1 MWDSAVSVLVIQ
13 EGVKAVESKYVL
25 MHKRTEVAEV
35 FINEMIVG
43 ISKIGDVINADHL
56 PPGTAKKGKA
66 DHRAL
71 NEWWT
76 GRSIPASRSGLKNA
90 LDNLGISNARSLLTQ
105 SYGLSLS
112 DHYWIKPAGTSLTW
126 DDMNFFENDFS
137 EDIGNIL
144 FGGPVSGDMSF
155 ISPDN
160 TSDGWLKKRWKISGG
175 KRILLKAGSDPFQQ
189 EPFNEVIAS
198 ALMKRLDVPHVRYET
213 VWIDDAPY
221 SVCENFLSTETELVS
236 AHRIMQIKPKPNH
249 QNSYEHFLECCV
261 TAGMKKSNV
270 IAFIDR
276 MLTVDYII
284 ANQDRHFNNFGFIR
298 NAETLEYISPAPVY
312 DSGTSLFYNK
322 PVKRIETYESKPFRT
337 DPEEQL
343 KLVTS
348 FDWFD
353 ASKLNGFTDEVGDIL
368 YPLMET
374 GFIDYTRIKKIED
387 IIAARIEKIAGR

>member
-1 MWDSAVSVLVIQ
+1 M
-13 EGVKAVESKYVL
+13 ESKYVL

-35 FINEMIVG
+35 FINEMIGG
-43 ISKIGDVINADHL
+43 ISKLGDVINADHL

-90 LDNLGISNARSLLTQ
+90 LDNLGISNARSLLTK

-144 FGGPVSGDMSF
+144 FGGVVSENMSF

-160 TSDGWLKKRWKISGG
+160 TSDGWLKKRWKISDG
-175 KRILLKAGSDPFQQ
+175 KRILLKAGSDPFEQ

-198 ALMKRLDVPHVRYET
+198 ALMKRLDVPHVSYEI
-213 VWIDDAPY
+213 VWIDDSPY

-236 AHRIMQIKPKPNH
+236 AHRIMQITPKPNH
-249 QNSYEHFLECCV
+249 QNSYEHFLNCCV
-261 TAGMKKSNV
+261 IAGMKKSDV

-322 PVKRIETYESKPFRT
+322 PVKRIENYESKPFRT

-353 ASKLNGFTDEVGDIL
+353 ASKLNGFTDEVGEIL

-374 GFIDYTRIKKIED
+374 GFIDYARIKKIKD
-387 IIAARIEKIAGR
+387 IIAARIDHIAELAAG

>member
-1 MWDSAVSVLVIQ
+1 M
-13 EGVKAVESKYVL
+13 ESKYVL

-35 FINEMIVG
+35 FINEMIGG
-43 ISKIGDVINADHL
+43 ISKIGDVINSDHL

-90 LDNLGISNARSLLTQ
+90 LDKLGISNARSLLTK

-144 FGGPVSGDMSF
+144 FGGPVSGEMSF

-160 TSDGWLKKRWKISGG
+160 TSDGWLKKRWKISDG

-198 ALMKRLDVPHVRYET
+198 ALMKRLDAPHVRYEI
-213 VWIDDAPY
+213 VWIDDTPY

-236 AHRIMQIKPKPNH
+236 AHRIMQITPKPNH

-261 TAGMKKSNV
+261 TAGMKKSDV

-374 GFIDYTRIKKIED
+374 GFIDYARIKKIED
-387 IIAARIEKIAGR
+387 IIAERIEKIAGR

>member
-1 MWDSAVSVLVIQ
+1 
-13 EGVKAVESKYVL
+13 VESKYVL
-25 MHKRTEVAEV
+25 MHKNTEVAEV
-35 FINEMIVG
+35 FINEMIGG

-56 PPGTAKKGKA
+56 PPGTAKKGNS

-90 LDNLGISNARSLLTQ
+90 LDNLGISNARLLLTK

-144 FGGPVSGDMSF
+144 FGGVVSENMSF

-160 TSDGWLKKRWKISGG
+160 TSDGWLKKRWKISDG
-175 KRILLKAGSDPFQQ
+175 KRILLKAGSDPFEQ

-198 ALMKRLDVPHVRYET
+198 ALMKRLNVPHVSYEI
-213 VWIDDAPY
+213 VWIDDSPY

-236 AHRIMQIKPKPNH
+236 AHRIMQITPKPNH
-249 QNSYEHFLECCV
+249 QNSYEHFLNCCV
-261 TAGMKKSNV
+261 IAGMKKSDV

-284 ANQDRHFNNFGFIR
+284 ANQDRHFNNLGFIR

-322 PVKRIETYESKPFRT
+322 PVKRIENYESKPFRT

-353 ASKLNGFTDEVGDIL
+353 ASKLNGFTDEVGEIL

-374 GFIDYTRIKKIED
+374 GFIDYARIKKIED
-387 IIAARIEKIAGR
+387 IIAARIDHIAELAAG

>member
-1 MWDSAVSVLVIQ
+1 M
-13 EGVKAVESKYVL
+13 ESKYVL
-25 MHKRTEVAEV
+25 MHKNTEVAEV
-35 FINEMIVG
+35 FINEMIGG

-56 PPGTAKKGKA
+56 PPGTAKKGNS

-90 LDNLGISNARSLLTQ
+90 LDNLGISNARLLLTK

-144 FGGPVSGDMSF
+144 FGGVVSENMSF

-160 TSDGWLKKRWKISGG
+160 TSDGWLKKRWKISDG
-175 KRILLKAGSDPFQQ
+175 KRILLKAGSDPFEQ

-198 ALMKRLDVPHVRYET
+198 ALMKRLNVPHVSYEI
-213 VWIDDAPY
+213 VWIDDSPY

-236 AHRIMQIKPKPNH
+236 AHRIMQITPKPNH
-249 QNSYEHFLECCV
+249 QNSYEHFLNCCV
-261 TAGMKKSNV
+261 IAGMKKSDV

-284 ANQDRHFNNFGFIR
+284 ANQDRHFNNLGFIR

-322 PVKRIETYESKPFRT
+322 PVKRIENYESKPFRT

-353 ASKLNGFTDEVGDIL
+353 ASKLNGFTDEVGEIL

-374 GFIDYTRIKKIED
+374 GFIDYARIKKIED
-387 IIAARIEKIAGR
+387 IIAARIDHIAELAAG

>member
-1 MWDSAVSVLVIQ
+1 M
-13 EGVKAVESKYVL
+13 ESKYIL
-25 MHKRTEVAEV
+25 MHKRTEVAEI
-35 FINEMIVG
+35 FINEMIGG
-43 ISKIGDVINADHL
+43 ISQIGDVINADHL
-56 PPGTAKKGKA
+56 PPGTSKNGKA

-76 GRSIPASRSGLKNA
+76 GRSIPASRSGLKSA
-90 LDNLGISNARSLLTQ
+90 LETLGVSNVRSLLTK

-112 DHYWIKPAGTSLTW
+112 DHYWIKPAGASLTW

-144 FGGPVSGDMSF
+144 FGGAVSENMSF

-160 TSDGWLKKRWKISGG
+160 TSDGWLKKRWKISDG
-175 KRILLKAGSDPFQQ
+175 KRILPKAGSDPFEQ

-198 ALMKRLDVPHVRYET
+198 ALMKRLNVPHVSYEI
-213 VWIDDAPY
+213 VWIDDSPY

-236 AHRIMQIKPKPNH
+236 AHRIMQITPKPNH
-249 QNSYEHFLECCV
+249 QNSYEHFLNCCV
-261 TAGMKKSNV
+261 IAGMKKSDV

-322 PVKRIETYESKPFRT
+322 PVKRIENYESKPFRT

-353 ASKLNGFTDEVGDIL
+353 ASELNDFTNEAGEIL

-374 GFIDYTRIKKIED
+374 GFIDYARIKKIKD
-387 IIAARIEKIAGR
+387 IIAARIDHIAELAAG

>member
-1 MWDSAVSVLVIQ
+1 M
-13 EGVKAVESKYVL
+13 ESKYVL
-25 MHKRTEVAEV
+25 MHKNTEVAEV
-35 FINEMIVG
+35 FINEMIGG
-43 ISKIGDVINADHL
+43 ISKLGDVINADHL

-90 LDNLGISNARSLLTQ
+90 LDNLGISNARSLLTK

-112 DHYWIKPAGTSLTW
+112 DHYWIKPAGASLTW

-144 FGGPVSGDMSF
+144 FGGVVSENMSF

-160 TSDGWLKKRWKISGG
+160 TSDGWLKKRWKISDG
-175 KRILLKAGSDPFQQ
+175 KRILLKAGSDPFEQ

-198 ALMKRLDVPHVRYET
+198 ALMKRLDVPHVSYEI
-213 VWIDDAPY
+213 VWIDDTPY

-236 AHRIMQIKPKPNH
+236 AHRIMQITPKPNH
-249 QNSYEHFLECCV
+249 QNSYEHFLNCCV
-261 TAGMKKSNV
+261 IAGMKKRDV

-322 PVKRIETYESKPFRT
+322 PVKRIENYESKPFRT

-353 ASKLNGFTDEVGDIL
+353 ASKLNGFTDEVGEIL

-374 GFIDYTRIKKIED
+374 GFIDYARIKKIKD
-387 IIAARIEKIAGR
+387 IIAERIEKIAGR

>member
-1 MWDSAVSVLVIQ
+1 M
-13 EGVKAVESKYVL
+13 
-25 MHKRTEVAEV
+25 
-35 FINEMIVG
+35 
-43 ISKIGDVINADHL
+43 
-56 PPGTAKKGKA
+56 KK
-66 DHRAL
+66 
-71 NEWWT
+71 
-76 GRSIPASRSGLKNA
+76 A
-90 LDNLGISNARSLLTQ
+90 LDNLGVSNARSLLTK

-112 DHYWIKPAGTSLTW
+112 DHYWIKPAGASLTW

-144 FGGPVSGDMSF
+144 FGGVVSENMSF

-160 TSDGWLKKRWKISGG
+160 TSDGWLKKRWKISDG
-175 KRILLKAGSDPFQQ
+175 KRILLKAGSDPFEQ

-198 ALMKRLDVPHVRYET
+198 ALMKRLNVPHVSYEI
-213 VWIDDAPY
+213 VWIDDSPY

-236 AHRIMQIKPKPNH
+236 AHRIMQITPKPNH
-249 QNSYEHFLECCV
+249 QNSYEHFLNCCV
-261 TAGMKKSNV
+261 IAGMKKSDV

-353 ASKLNGFTDEVGDIL
+353 ASKLNGFIDEVGEIL

-374 GFIDYTRIKKIED
+374 GFIDYARIKKIKD
-387 IIAARIEKIAGR
+387 IIAEHIEKIAGR

>member
-1 MWDSAVSVLVIQ
+1 
-13 EGVKAVESKYVL
+13 VKAVESKYVL
-25 MHKRTEVAEV
+25 MHKNTEVAEV
-35 FINEMIVG
+35 FINEMIGG

-56 PPGTAKKGKA
+56 PPGTAKKGNS

-90 LDNLGISNARSLLTQ
+90 LDNLGISNARLLLTK

-144 FGGPVSGDMSF
+144 FGGVVSENMSF

-160 TSDGWLKKRWKISGG
+160 TSDGWLKKRWKISDG
-175 KRILLKAGSDPFQQ
+175 KRILLKAGSDPFEQ

-198 ALMKRLDVPHVRYET
+198 ALMKRLNVPHVSYEI
-213 VWIDDAPY
+213 VWIDDSPY

-236 AHRIMQIKPKPNH
+236 AHRIMQITPKPNH
-249 QNSYEHFLECCV
+249 QNSYEHFLNCCV
-261 TAGMKKSNV
+261 IAGMKKSDV

-284 ANQDRHFNNFGFIR
+284 ANQDRHFNNLGFIR

-322 PVKRIETYESKPFRT
+322 PVKRIENYESKPFRT

-353 ASKLNGFTDEVGDIL
+353 ASKLNGFTDEVGEIL

-374 GFIDYTRIKKIED
+374 GFIDYARIKKIED
-387 IIAARIEKIAGR
+387 IIAARIDHIAELAAG

>member
-1 MWDSAVSVLVIQ
+1 M
-13 EGVKAVESKYVL
+13 ESKYVL
-25 MHKRTEVAEV
+25 MHKNTEVAEV
-35 FINEMIVG
+35 FINEMIGG
-43 ISKIGDVINADHL
+43 ISKLGDVINADHL
-56 PPGTAKKGKA
+56 PPGTVKKGNA

-90 LDNLGISNARSLLTQ
+90 LDNLGVSNARSLLTK

-112 DHYWIKPAGTSLTW
+112 DHYWIKPAGASLTW

-144 FGGPVSGDMSF
+144 FGGVVSENMSF

-160 TSDGWLKKRWKISGG
+160 TSDGWLKKRWKISDG
-175 KRILLKAGSDPFQQ
+175 KRILLKAGSDPFEQ

-198 ALMKRLDVPHVRYET
+198 ALMKRLNVPHVSYEI
-213 VWIDDAPY
+213 VWIDDSPY

-236 AHRIMQIKPKPNH
+236 AHRIMQITPKPNH
-249 QNSYEHFLECCV
+249 QNSYEHFLNCCV
-261 TAGMKKSNV
+261 IAGMKKSDV

-322 PVKRIETYESKPFRT
+322 PVKRIENYESKPFRT

-353 ASKLNGFTDEVGDIL
+353 ASKLNGFTDEVGEIL

-374 GFIDYTRIKKIED
+374 GFIDYARIKKIKD
-387 IIAARIEKIAGR
+387 IIAARIDHIAELAAG